1 MIESA
6 EYPTVVTSTGLK
18 TGTLDSPADSLP
30 EIEFA
35 SPPEFGGPEGVWSP
49 EHLFVASLST
59 CLMTTFRSIADNSK
73 LEVLEYTDEATGYLV
88 RGQDRLYKIESV
100 TLRPL
105 IVIGDETKVDRA
117 KRLIEKAEAVCL
129 ISRSV
134 ESRIDL
140 EPQIEVRS

>member
-6 EYPTVVTSTGLK
+6 EYPTLVTSTGLK

-30 EIEFA
+30 MIEVA
-35 SPPEFGGPEGVWSP
+35 SPPEFGGPEAVWSP
-49 EHLFVASLST
+49 EHLYVASIST

-73 LEVLEYTDEATGYLV
+73 LEVLEYSDEATGYLI
-88 RGQDRLYKIESV
+88 RAEDRLYKIESV
-100 TLRPL
+100 TLRPR
-105 IVIGDETKVDRA
+105 IVIDDESKVDRT

-140 EPQIEVRS
+140 EPTIEVRS